1 MVRGQFSS
9 SAIDGGTVM
18 QGAIIRGAIFLG
30 DNCPRTV
37 SQASHI
43 SENTFSLVIFCFIDI

>member
-1 MVRGQFSS
+1 MVRGQLSS
-9 SAIDGGTVM
+9 SAIVGGTVM